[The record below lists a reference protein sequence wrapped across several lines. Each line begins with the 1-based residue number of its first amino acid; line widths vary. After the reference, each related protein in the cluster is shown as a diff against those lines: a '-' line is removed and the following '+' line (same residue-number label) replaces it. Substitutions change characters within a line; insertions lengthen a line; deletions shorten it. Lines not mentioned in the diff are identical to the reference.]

1 MFILQAETLPSGS
14 RGGGLRLCR
23 EDGHCEPLPTL
34 GHALR
39 RAEAWLHRGIRHV
52 HLWEDEAGRQSHVA
66 LALGAGLHLAR
77 LFAVGRASTPAR
89 AIATAFEG
97 TQHRPSEVGQLF
109 LAGAT
114 APRDLATACGGAER
128 HTALVRA
135 ATSPVAALVRAVQ
148 ALRGR
153 RIEAAAWP
161 EPVPPPLYLA
171 ERPRPWFA
179 PRGRLRLAALH
190 LAEADGYL
198 HLLLEEAPSP
208 PDWTLEAEPAFHIV
222 PLGGADAA
230 ALLEAIAHLEAAL
243 EAGEPPSVLA
253 ARAQADHAGR
263 HPPYTLALVAGDA
276 ASLREELA
284 RARQG
289 VPRALAEGGSWQT
302 PRGSAFTAAPLGHE
316 GLTFVYPGAF
326 NSYVGMGADLFLR
339 FPALHDRLG
348 TLVGDVGASL
358 AERLI
363 YPRWGAPPD
372 KADLTAAAERLAADG
387 VALIESGTL
396 LALAH
401 TLLLRERFG
410 LRPRA
415 AMGYS
420 LGEVSML
427 WANGVWRDGEAASR
441 AWQRSSL
448 FREQLFGPRRVLTE
462 RWGTNDWA
470 TWIVKAPREAVEAA
484 IAGEPRLFLTIVN
497 LPDEVV
503 VAGESAACRRL
514 IERLGAHALRV
525 PYDAVIHAPPAEP
538 LFADF
543 VQLYDHETRPLSEPR
558 FYSAAAE
565 GPLPLER
572 HVLAETLARMTCRP
586 LDFPALVERLYAD
599 GARLFVE
606 VGAQSTC
613 TRWIGRLLR
622 GRAHA
627 VRAVDRPGRHGEQS
641 LAAVLAMLL
650 THGVELRLAPQAE
663 TRATKAGAAQE
674 EAGSRLPTAPSSAVA
689 ACVENLTQHSQRL
702 AEAQMAFLETQRAMM
717 RQTAAL
723 LEATAAEMASP
734 ARGKVSPAPPVH
746 GAPPIFDEAAIR
758 EFARGDPERC
768 FGPAYAIFRGRRIP
782 RLPNG
787 DLLLM
792 HRVVALEGE
801 AGRVAVGAA
810 LTSEYDV
817 APDAWF
823 FRDGSEEVPYAVVM
837 EMALQPCG
845 FLAAYL
851 GSTFPCP
858 EADFYFRNLDGE
870 GHLRRLPDLRGRRV
884 VNRVVLLGSTAAG
897 GIIIQRYRFA
907 LSCEG
912 EPFYEGESTFGY
924 FTRPALEGQAGLDR
938 RPPWRA
944 THPQAGWR
952 SYGADA
958 FALPRGRLHLL
969 DRLHFAAGGG
979 EAGLGCVEA
988 EATIDPSAWFFEAHF
1003 YQDPVMPG
1011 SLGVE
1016 AMHQA
1021 MAAFAQW
1028 RGLGRHFVPLAGN
1041 RTVWK
1046 YRGQITQAVAQLRL
1060 EVQFT
1065 AIEPQPDGSVA
1076 LRGEGSLWRGDRR
1089 IYAVQ
1094 GLGILAQ
1101 HDDEGG

>member
-1 MFILQAETLPSGS
+1 MLVLQAETYPAPHADD
-14 RGGGLRLCR
+14 GLRLCR
-23 EDGHCEPLPTL
+23 GEGRCEPLPTL
-34 GHALR
+34 AQALR
-39 RAEAWLHRGIRHV
+39 RAETLLREGTPRV
-52 HLWEDEAGRQSHVA
+52 HLWADEGGRRSHLTFA
-66 LALGAGLHLAR
+66 LAADLHLAR
-77 LFAVGRASTPAR
+77 LSAVGWAESPAR

-97 TQHRPSEVGQLF
+97 TQHRPPEIGQLF
-109 LAGAT
+109 LAATT
-114 APRDLATACGGAER
+114 APRTIAAAYGGTDR
-128 HTALVRA
+128 RTALVA
-135 ATSPVAALVRAVQ
+135 AERPVAALVRAVQ

-153 RIEAAAWP
+153 RIEAASWS

-190 LAEADGYL
+190 IVEGGHHL
-198 HLLLEEAPSP
+198 HLLLEEAPQP
-208 PDWTLEAEPAFHIV
+208 PDRATEAEPAFHVV
-222 PLGGADAA
+222 PLGGADEAE
-230 ALLEAIAHLEAAL
+230 LLEALAQMEAAL
-243 EAGEPPSVLA
+243 EAGEALSVLA
-253 ARAQADHAGR
+253 ARAQAAHAAR
-263 HPPYTLALVAGDA
+263 RAPFTVALVAGDA
-276 ASLREELA
+276 AALREEVA

-289 VPRALAEGGSWQT
+289 VPRAFAEGGSWQT
-302 PRGSAFTAAPLGHE
+302 PRGSAFTAAPLGGE
-316 GLTFVYPGAF
+316 PLAFVYPGAF
-326 NSYVGMGADLFLR
+326 NSYPGMGGDLFLR
-339 FPALHDRLG
+339 FPALHDRLSAI
-348 TLVGDVGASL
+348 VEDVGASL

-363 YPRWGAPPD
+363 FPRWGAPPD
-372 KADLTAAAERLAADG
+372 RDDLASAAERLAADG

-396 LALAH
+396 FALAQ

-410 LRPRA
+410 LRPQA

-441 AWQRSSL
+441 AWQSSPL
-448 FREQLFGPRRVLTE
+448 FREQLFGPKRVLETL
-462 RWGTNDWA
+462 WGRADWA

-484 IAGEPRLFLTIVN
+484 LAEEPRLFLTIVN

-514 IERLGAHALRV
+514 IERLDAHALRV
-525 PYDAVIHAPPAEP
+525 PYDAVIHAPPAERA
-538 LFADF
+538 FADF
-543 VQLYDHETRPLSEPR
+543 VALYDHETRPLGEPR
-558 FYSAAAE
+558 FYSAASD
-565 GPLPLER
+565 GPLVPER
-572 HVLAETLARMTCRP
+572 RALAETLARMSCRP

-599 GARLFVE
+599 GVRLFVE
-606 VGAQSTC
+606 VGAQATC

-622 GRAHA
+622 GRPHA
-627 VRAVDRPGRHGEQS
+627 VRAMDRPGRHGEQA

-650 THGVELRLAPQAE
+650 AHGVEVQLAPPSEPQRSRSE
-663 TRATKAGAAQE
+663 GMPAA
-674 EAGSRLPTAPSSAVA
+674 PPSALA
-689 ACVENLTQHSQRL
+689 AYAENLSRHSQRL
-702 AEAQMAFLETQRAMM
+702 AEAQMAFLETQRAMV

-723 LEATAAEMASP
+723 LEAVAAEMASP
-734 ARGKVSPAPPVH
+734 TGMPGRASLPGSGSRGRTPL
-746 GAPPIFDEAAIR
+746 FDEAAIR

-792 HRVVALEGE
+792 QRVVALEGE
-801 AGRVAVGAA
+801 PGRVAVGAR

-823 FRDGSEEVPYAVVM
+823 FRDGSEQVPYAVVM

-851 GSTFPCP
+851 GSTFPYP
-858 EADFYFRNLDGE
+858 EADLYFRNLDGE
-870 GHLRRLPDLRGRRV
+870 GLLRRLPDLRGRRV
-884 VNRVVLLGSTAAG
+884 VNEVELLGSTAAG

-912 EPFYEGESTFGY
+912 APFYEGESTFGY

-938 RPPWRA
+938 RPSWRA
-944 THPQAGWR
+944 AHPRAGWR
-952 SYGADA
+952 SYEADA
-958 FALPRGRLHLL
+958 FTLPRGHLRLL
-969 DRLHFAAGGG
+969 DRLHFAAEGG

-988 EATIDPSAWFFEAHF
+988 EAAVDPAAWFFEAHF

-1041 RTVWK
+1041 RVVWK
-1046 YRGQITQAVAQLRL
+1046 YRGQITRTVAQMRL
-1060 EVQFT
+1060 EVQIT

-1076 LRGEGSLWRGDRR
+1076 LRGTGNLWRDDRR

-1094 GLGILAQ
+1094 GIGILVRN
-1101 HDDEGG
+1101 DDEGG